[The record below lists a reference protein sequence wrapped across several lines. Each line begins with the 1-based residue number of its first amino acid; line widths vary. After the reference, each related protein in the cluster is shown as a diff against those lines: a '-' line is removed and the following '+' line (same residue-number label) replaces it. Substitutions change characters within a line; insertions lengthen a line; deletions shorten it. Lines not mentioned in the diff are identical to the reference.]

1 MIVGVDIGTTV
12 TKAAAIDRD
21 GRGGVSASRG
31 SELHHHS
38 GGRVEQDLD
47 DVLGSVAQ
55 VIRDVTAHLDDA
67 PEAIAITGQ
76 GDGLW
81 LRDADGA
88 PTHPP
93 ISWMDARAS
102 GLVESWREG
111 GANSVVSRVHALTG
125 SGLFPGC
132 HAPLLAH
139 LAEHAPDVLER
150 SAVAGYCCDAVLEQL
165 TGVLAIDASDASLPF
180 LDVRSRT
187 YVDEAV
193 ELCGL
198 ASWRHLLVDPAPP
211 GALQPLSERGAD
223 LLGVPAGTPVSSGP
237 YDLQACGIGSGA
249 RQVGQ
254 GTVVLGTTLSCQV
267 LTDDATIQ
275 PGSEPAGMWL
285 CTPDPDTYLRVMPSM
300 VGMAGIDWALGM
312 FGAKG
317 EDLDDMLAG
326 SELGAGGLRALSFLS
341 PSGERAPFVEPRA
354 RGELSG
360 ITLSTSPADVVRAM
374 CESVAYAAR
383 NCFEV
388 LGLNG
393 ELSACGGGTQS
404 EALTQIFA
412 DVLAR
417 PVLIPRELLVGVR
430 GAAAVAWQAMGE
442 PVDLDA
448 WSEDRR
454 VVEPTGDGVA
464 RHDEGY
470 RRYLEEVANARAAWA
485 R

>member
-1 MIVGVDIGTTV
+1 MIVGIDIGTSV
-12 TKAAAIDRD
+12 TKAAVIDRD
-21 GRGGVSASRG
+21 GRGVVSASRD
-31 SELHHHS
+31 SVLHHRS
-38 GGRVEQDLD
+38 GGRVEQDLE
-47 DVLGSVAQ
+47 DVLASVGQ
-55 VIRDVTAHLDDA
+55 VVRDVAVHLDDA
-67 PEAIAITGQ
+67 PEAIALTGQ

-81 LRDADGA
+81 LRDADGV
-88 PTHPP
+88 PTHSP
-93 ISWMDARAS
+93 ISWLDARAA
-102 GLVESWREG
+102 GRVESWRAG
-111 GANSVVSRVHALTG
+111 GASSVVSRVHALTG
-125 SGLFPGC
+125 SGIFPGC
-132 HAPLLAH
+132 HAALLAH

-165 TGVLAIDASDASLPF
+165 TGVVAIDASDASLPF

-198 ASWRHLLVDPAPP
+198 GSWRHLLVDPAPP
-211 GALQPLSERGAD
+211 GDLHSLSARGAD
-223 LLGVPAGTPVSSGP
+223 LLGLPAGVPVSTGP

-249 RQVGQ
+249 RKLGQ
-254 GTVVLGTTLSCQV
+254 GTLVLGTTLSCQV
-267 LTDDATIQ
+267 LTDDATVD

-285 CTPDPDTYLRVMPSM
+285 CTPEPDTYLRVMPSM
-300 VGMAGIDWALGM
+300 VGMSGIDWALGM
-312 FGAKG
+312 IGARG
-317 EDLDDMLAG
+317 EHLDDVLAE
-326 SELGAGGLRALSFLS
+326 SEPGAGGLRALSFLS
-341 PSGERAPFVEPRA
+341 LSGERAPFVEPRA
-354 RGELSG
+354 RGSLTG

-383 NCFEV
+383 SCFEV
-388 LGLNG
+388 LGLDG

-417 PVLIPRELLVGVR
+417 PVLVPREPLVGAR
-430 GAAAVAWQAMGE
+430 GAAAVAWQAMGDQ
-442 PVDLDA
+442 VDLAA
-448 WSEDRR
+448 WSQDRL

-464 RHDEGY
+464 FHDEGY

>member
-1 MIVGVDIGTTV
+1 MIVGVDIGTSV
-12 TKAAAIDRD
+12 TKAAVIDRD
-21 GRGGVSASRG
+21 GRSVASASRESVLLHR
-31 SELHHHS
+31 SE
-38 GGRVEQDLD
+38 GRVEQDLD
-47 DVLGSVAQ
+47 DVLASVAQ
-55 VIRDVTAHLDDA
+55 VVRDVAADLGEA

-81 LRDADGA
+81 LRDVDGV

-102 GLVESWREG
+102 GLVESWRQG
-111 GANSVVSRVHALTG
+111 GTDSVVSRVHALTG
-125 SGLFPGC
+125 SGIFPGC
-132 HAPLLAH
+132 HAALLAH
-139 LAEHAPDVLER
+139 LAEHSPDVLGR
-150 SAVAGYCCDAVLEQL
+150 STVAGYCCDAVMEQL
-165 TGVLAIDASDASLPF
+165 TSVLAIDASDASLPF

-198 ASWRHLLVDPAPP
+198 GRWRHLLVDPAPP
-211 GALQPLSERGAD
+211 GDLHPLSARGAD
-223 LLGVPAGTPVSSGP
+223 LLGLPTGVPVSSGP
-237 YDLQACGIGSGA
+237 YDLQACGIGAGA
-249 RQVGQ
+249 RHVGQ

-267 LTDDATIQ
+267 LTEDTTVE

-300 VGMAGIDWALGM
+300 VGMSGIDWALGM
-312 FGAKG
+312 VGARS
-317 EDLDDMLAG
+317 EALDHVLSQSEPG
-326 SELGAGGLRALSFLS
+326 SGGLRALSFLS

-354 RGELSG
+354 RGEVAGLTS
-360 ITLSTSPADVVRAM
+360 STSPADLVRAM

-383 NCFEV
+383 SCFEV
-388 LGLNG
+388 LGLDG
-393 ELSACGGGTQS
+393 ELSACGGGTRS
-404 EALTQIFA
+404 EALAQIFA

-417 PVLIPRELLVGVR
+417 PVLIPRETLVGAR
-430 GAAAVAWQAMGE
+430 GAVAVAWQAMGD

-454 VVEPTGDGVA
+454 VVEPTEAGVA
-464 RHDEGY
+464 VYSEGY
-470 RRYLEEVANARAAWA
+470 RRYVEDVAHARTAWA